1 MDRVNA
7 SNFYHFKNKREEIHK
22 NHFGGHLC
30 VPVNGFTHDF
40 NQKSDPSFFRS
51 DNFDQNF
58 FIFSSKVLL
67 FHHFYL
73 MLLCKVH

>member
-7 SNFYHFKNKREEIHK
+7 PKFHHFKGKRDEIHK

-30 VPVNGFTHDF
+30 VPVNAFTHDV
-40 NQKSDPSFFRS
+40 NQQVDTPFSKS
-51 DNFDQNF
+51 DNFDNF
-58 FIFSSKVLL
+58 LSICCSNLLL

-73 MLLCKVH
+73 MLLCKAH